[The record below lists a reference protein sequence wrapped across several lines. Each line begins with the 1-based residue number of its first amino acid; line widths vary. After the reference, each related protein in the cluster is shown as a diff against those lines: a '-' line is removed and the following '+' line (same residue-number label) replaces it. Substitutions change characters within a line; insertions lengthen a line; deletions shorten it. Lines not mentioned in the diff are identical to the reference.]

1 MRCSQC
7 RLAFCWACMQPSR
20 RCSHFQCANGAPHGN
35 ASMWERTVTPPAL
48 PLGTPPPHHTPV
60 LGLLPRSDRLHACP
74 NMNACPSPALGLLH
88 VPRMCSDAP
97 HTHLAHQPTRTC
109 RPHDSSQVTSVLY
122 LVAGGHGWGPNPN
135 PNPNPS
141 PNPNPLPSCRWR
153 WMGTAWRRPADGRK
167 WWRPWRARLLT
178 VWPSLLSPLCFLTG
192 LDWMGLYSL
201 QSLLV

>member
-1 MRCSQC
+1 MPTMPCAHPQERWLQC
-7 RLAFCWACMQPSR
+7 HALQPMPPSLLLGLHAAVAPLLALPVRKWRASR
-20 RCSHFQCANGAPHGN
+20 QRVDVGAHCN
-35 ASMWERTVTPPAL
+35 ATATHPTHPPAL

-135 PNPNPS
+135 PNPNP
-141 PNPNPLPSCRWR
+141 NPSPLPCRRWP
-153 WMGTAWRRPADGRK
+153 WMGT
-167 WWRPWRARLLT
+167 
-178 VWPSLLSPLCFLTG
+178 
-192 LDWMGLYSL
+192 
-201 QSLLV
+201 